1 VVSAFP
7 KRPVSQDAVLEALET
22 VAVGLGAKI
31 DGVEKRTAEKIVE
44 SEERTTAKIVESEE
58 RTTAKIVESEERT
71 TAKIV
76 ESEERTTAKIVESE
90 ERTTAK
96 IVESEERMTAKIEAV
111 DAKVDNLRSEFEDFK
126 QEVRHGFRTMDE
138 NFLELNRK
146 FNTLIALIGAKPAE

>member
-7 KRPVSQDAVLEALET
+7 KRPVSQDAVLEALEA

-31 DGVEKRTAEKIVE
+31 DGVEKRTAEKIAE
-44 SEERTTAKIVESEE
+44 SEERTAAKIVESEE

-76 ESEERTTAKIVESE
+76 ESEERTTAKI
-90 ERTTAK
+90 
-96 IVESEERMTAKIEAV
+96 EAV

-126 QEVRHGFRTMDE
+126 QEVRHGFRTIDD
-138 NFLELNRK
+138 NFLEMNRK

>member
-31 DGVEKRTAEKIVE
+31 DGVEKRTAEKIAE
-44 SEERTTAKIVESEE
+44 SEERTAAKIVESEE

-71 TAKIV
+71 TAKI
-76 ESEERTTAKIVESE
+76 
-90 ERTTAK
+90 
-96 IVESEERMTAKIEAV
+96 EAV
-111 DAKVDNLRSEFEDFK
+111 DAKVDSLRSEFEDFK
-126 QEVRHGFRTMDE
+126 QEVRHGFKTIDE

>member
-1 VVSAFP
+1 MVSAFP

-58 RTTAKIVESEERT
+58 RTM
-71 TAKIV
+71 
-76 ESEERTTAKIVESE
+76 
-90 ERTTAK
+90 AK
-96 IVESEERMTAKIEAV
+96 IVESEERMTAKIVESEARTTAKIAESEERTAAKIEAV

-126 QEVRHGFRTMDE
+126 QEVRHGFRTIDD